1 MQATADENPALRSTG
16 LRSAARTAKRLE
28 DLVEIFEPEV
38 NVVVHARHA
47 DRQVVKYLEA
57 CLDAGDLIGGR
68 PLVVEAGEAWSS
80 PLDLPDRP
88 GRDALLADIRHLIDL
103 YGELLGCA
111 RIGLRLEVLGGAMCP
126 RFHADR
132 VGIRLL
138 CTWIGP
144 GTEWAEEWAVDR
156 EHVGCGDSGPVRDQ
170 VGVRRASAFDIVLLK
185 GEYWQGNAGHGAIHR
200 SPALDGCAGRRV
212 VLVLDAVW

>member
-38 NVVVHARHA
+38 NVVVHPRRA
-47 DRQVVKYLEA
+47 DRRVATYLEG
-57 CLDAGDLIGGR
+57 CIGGGDLPGGR
-68 PLVVEAGEAWSS
+68 RLVVEAGEARFS
-80 PLDLPDRP
+80 PFDLPDRP
-88 GRDALLADIRHLIDL
+88 GRDALLADIGHLIDL
-103 YGELLGCA
+103 YGELLDCP
-111 RIGLRLEVLGGAMCP
+111 RIGLRLEVLASAMCP

-144 GTEWAEEWAVDR
+144 GTEWVEEWAVDR
-156 EHVGCGDSGPVRDQ
+156 EHLGCADCGPVRDPA
-170 VGVRRASAFDIVLLK
+170 GIRRASSFDIVLLK
-185 GEYWQGNAGHGAIHR
+185 GEHWQGNAGHGAIHR